1 MLKCRVVKKAKKVF
15 IILAFY
21 SLWLINCPTP
31 RALAQG
37 REYLRGRVGS
47 LASEQSLVPGQE
59 APKVEYFIAVDD
71 EIEVFVWQN
80 SDLSKS
86 VIVGPDGQI
95 SYPLTG
101 RILAAGLTPVQ
112 LEDKLREKLSEY
124 LKNPEVSVMMK
135 KYAGN
140 KIVILGEVTYP
151 GIYTYKG
158 TINLIDAIA
167 LAGDFTPAAHSDS
180 VILVRG
186 NLDEKPEA
194 KRINLIQAI
203 TRGTSDAG
211 IILQPTDII
220 FVPKTFVANLNKFI
234 ADIGPI
240 IGAASNSIYL
250 RQQIRRINQRDDISG
265 GGTGT
270 GF

>member
-1 MLKCRVVKKAKKVF
+1 MFRRRAVKKAKKIF

-21 SLWLINCPTP
+21 SLWLINCPVH

-37 REYLRGRVGS
+37 REYLRTRSGS
-47 LASEQSLVPGQE
+47 LAAEQNLVPGQE

-71 EIEVFVWQN
+71 VFVWQN
-80 SDLSKS
+80 PDLSKS
-86 VIVGPDGQI
+86 VIIGPDGQI
-95 SYPLTG
+95 SYPLVG
-101 RILAAGLTPVQ
+101 RILAVGLTPVQ
-112 LEDKLREKLSEY
+112 LEDKLKKKLSEY
-124 LKNPEVSVMMK
+124 VKNPEVSVMMR
-135 KYAGN
+135 KYSGN
-140 KIVILGEVTYP
+140 KIIILGEVGYP

-203 TRGTSDAG
+203 TRGTSDAR
-211 IILQPTDII
+211 IILQPNDVI

-234 ADIGPI
+234 SDIGPI
-240 IGAASNSIYL
+240 IGAASSSINL
-250 RQQIRRINQRDDISG
+250 RQQVRRINHRDDFGISDN
-265 GGTGT
+265 T